1 MLVTIIQTILWLLY
15 FYLTASTLYLLVLA
29 VAGLFPLKKNFA
41 APLRKR
47 KTVVLI
53 PGYRE
58 DEVIVGVALEALN
71 QNYGIENYD
80 VVIIADGF
88 KEETLRKLDEIS
100 VRVIKV
106 DLAVSTKSRALNAAL
121 EVLDDS
127 YEIAVIL
134 DADNIMAPDFLDL
147 INADFERNRTAV
159 QGHRVAKNMDTP
171 FAVLDAVS
179 EEINNHLFRKAHQ
192 VLGLSS
198 SLIGSAMAF
207 EYSFF
212 KEMMKKVEVVG
223 GFDKEIEV
231 VMLQKGMKIDYLPNA
246 YVYDEKVPNAK
257 VFVKQ
262 RRRWLSAQVHYFGKS
277 FLHALKDLI
286 TKGNFDY
293 FNKAMQYLLPPRIL
307 LIGILFACSVLSLV
321 LPSFFPPVMWI
332 TAFALIILVFLLS
345 IPRYFYNFR
354 TLKAVL
360 YLPYGFALMVFSLLK
375 IGNSNK
381 EFLHTKHTYNAFQ
394 IKHRKYYEQRR
405 KKEK

>member
-1 MLVTIIQTILWLLY
+1 MIFAQITEIILWLLY
-15 FYLTASTLYLLVLA
+15 LYLTASTVYLFVLS
-29 VAGLFPLKKNFA
+29 VAGLFPVKKNLTI
-41 APLRKR
+41 PQRKR

-58 DEVIVGVALEALN
+58 DEVIIGVALEALN
-71 QNYGIENYD
+71 QNYGIENYE

-88 KEETLRKLDEIS
+88 KEETLRQLEEIN
-100 VRVIKV
+100 VKVIKV
-106 DLAVSTKSRALNAAL
+106 DLKVSTKSRALNAAL
-121 EVLDDS
+121 ETLDDS
-127 YEIAVIL
+127 YEIAVVL

-147 INADFERNRTAV
+147 INADFARNRHAV

-207 EYSFF
+207 DYRFF

-277 FLHALKDLI
+277 FLPALKDLI
-286 TKGNFDY
+286 KKGNIDY

-307 LIGILFACSVLSLV
+307 LIGLLFLGAALSLI
-321 LPSFFPPVMWI
+321 FPDLFPRIMWLSV
-332 TAFALIILVFLLS
+332 FALIVLVFFLS
-345 IPRYFYNFR
+345 IPGYFYNFR
-354 TLKAVL
+354 TLKAVS
-360 YLPYGFALMVFSLLK
+360 YLPYGFLLMMFSLLK

-394 IKHRKYYEQRR
+394 IKHRKHSGFW
-405 KKEK
+405 KKGK